1 MRKTYYIS
9 FDTKELPGKIKAVSV
24 TLDNEI
30 ISDMSKTFSIDL
42 CNHPLYPN
50 LVKYIEANP
59 VRKES

>member
-30 ISDMSKTFSIDL
+30 VADMKKEMSIDL
-42 CNHPLYPN
+42 CNHPLYPV
-50 LVKYIEANP
+50 LVQYVRANP
-59 VRKES
+59 AREK